1 MMKIVVLGGGPGGY
15 VAAIRAAQLGAE
27 VTLIEKN
34 KIGGTCLNVGCI
46 PTKVLLHSAEVI
58 EVLKHSSILGIDV
71 QKFELNLSNLMN
83 RKESV
88 VNALVEGTRKL
99 LASNGVEILN
109 GTAVFEDPKTI
120 FIKDGDDALKRLS
133 FDACILALGSV
144 VSEVPIPGTE
154 LTDVVTS
161 SEALAFDSVPHEL
174 VIVGGG
180 VIGVEFADIYASF
193 GSKVTIV
200 EMMDSMLSMMDSD
213 IVDIARMG
221 FEMKGVK
228 ILEKTR
234 VKLIKRDSDQPDSR
248 LIVEVEGSTGI
259 SRLPADKVLMAVG
272 RRPSTDNVGLEQI
285 GIELN
290 RGAIVVDDR
299 MRTNI
304 KGIYAIGDCN
314 GGVMLAHV
322 ASSEAIV
329 AVETIMGHRVEMDF
343 KTIPSAIYTRP
354 EIASVGWTEKEA
366 ISKGY
371 QIEIGKYPLIAN
383 GKAQIM
389 MEEGLVKIVAD
400 AQTREILGVH
410 MIGPRATDIIAEAA
424 IALRLEATV
433 DELVTTIHAHP
444 TVSEAVLEA
453 GHGVFGR
460 PIHLPK

>member
-1 MMKIVVLGGGPGGY
+1 MKIVVLGGGPGGY

>member
-1 MMKIVVLGGGPGGY
+1 MKIVVLGGGPGGY

-58 EVLKHSSILGIDV
+58 EILKHAAILGIDV
-71 QKFELNLSNLMN
+71 QKFDLNLANLMD

-99 LASNGVEILN
+99 LISNGVEILN
-109 GTAVFEDPKTI
+109 GTGVFEDPKTI
-120 FIKDGDDALKRLS
+120 LIKEGEDALKRVT

-144 VSEVPIPGTE
+144 VSEVPIPGTDHS
-154 LTDVVTS
+154 DVVTS
-161 SEALAFDSVPHEL
+161 SEALSFDSVPHEL

-200 EMMDSMLSMMDSD
+200 EMMDSILSMMDSD
-213 IVDIARMG
+213 IVDIARMS

-228 ILEKTR
+228 ILEKTS
-234 VKLIKRDSDQPDSR
+234 VKAIKRASDQPGAK
-248 LIVEVEGSTGI
+248 LVVEVEGSNGI
-259 SRLPADKVLMAVG
+259 QRLPADKVLMAVG
-272 RRPSTDNVGLEQI
+272 RRPSTAGVGLEQV
-285 GIELN
+285 GIEMN

-314 GGVMLAHV
+314 GGIMLAHV

-329 AVETIMGHRVEMDF
+329 AAETIMGHRVEMDF
-343 KTIPSAIYTRP
+343 RTTPSAIYTRP
-354 EIASVGWTEKEA
+354 EMASVGWTEKEA

-371 QIEIGKYPLIAN
+371 KVEVGKYPLIAN

-453 GHGVFGR
+453 GHGVFGH

>member
-1 MMKIVVLGGGPGGY
+1 MKIVVLGGGPGGY

-46 PTKVLLHSAEVI
+46 PTKVLLHSAEVM
-58 EVLKHSSILGIDV
+58 EVLKHAAILGIDV
-71 QKFELNLSNLMN
+71 QKFDLNWGNLMI
-83 RKESV
+83 RKENV
-88 VNALVEGTRKL
+88 VNTLVEGTRKL
-99 LASNGVEILN
+99 LLSNGVEILN
-109 GTAVFEDPKTI
+109 GTGIFEDQKTI
-120 FIKDGDDALKRLS
+120 LIKDGNDVLRRVT
-133 FDACILALGSV
+133 FDACILAVGSSV
-144 VSEVPIPGTE
+144 IEVPIPGFDHP
-154 LTDVVTS
+154 DVVS
-161 SEALAFDSVPHEL
+161 SNEALSFKSVPEQL

-180 VIGVEFADIYASF
+180 VIGAEFADVYASF

-200 EMMDSMLSMMDSD
+200 EMMDSILSVMDSD

-228 ILEKTR
+228 ILENTR
-234 VKLIKRDSDQPDSR
+234 VKSIYKESEQSGAKLM
-248 LIVEVEGSTGI
+248 VEVEGSNGI
-259 SRLPADKVLMAVG
+259 TSLPADKVLMAVG
-272 RRPSTDNVGLEQI
+272 RKPSTGAIGLEQI
-285 GIELN
+285 GIQMN
-290 RGAIVVDDR
+290 KGAVVVDDR

-314 GGVMLAHV
+314 GGIMLAHV
-322 ASSEAIV
+322 ASAEAIV
-329 AVETIMGHRVEMDF
+329 AAETIMGHRTEMDF
-343 KTIPSAIYTRP
+343 KTTPSAIYTRP
-354 EIASVGWTEKEA
+354 EMASVGWTEKEA
-366 ISKGY
+366 VLNGHSV
-371 QIEIGKYPLIAN
+371 EIGKYPLIAN
-383 GKAQIM
+383 GKSQIM

-424 IALRLEATV
+424 MALRLEATV

-453 GHGVFGR
+453 GHGVFGS